1 MTRLKLFFCLI
12 ISIVLE
18 IFIVSLALIISIL
31 DHYKIKDTTSTIVKD
46 SFWNLLSHPIN
57 VISDILNQRN
67 PILIIGTIILLFYM
81 TYIVY
86 KSYCTKK
93 NQYTNKKGR

>member
-46 SFWNLLSHPIN
+46 SF
-57 VISDILNQRN
+57 
-67 PILIIGTIILLFYM
+67 
-81 TYIVY
+81 
-86 KSYCTKK
+86 
-93 NQYTNKKGR
+93 